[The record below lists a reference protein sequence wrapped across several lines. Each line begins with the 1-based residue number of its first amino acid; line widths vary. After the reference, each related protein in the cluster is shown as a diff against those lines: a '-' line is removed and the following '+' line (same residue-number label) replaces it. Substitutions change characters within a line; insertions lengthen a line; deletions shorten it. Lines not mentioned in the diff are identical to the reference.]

1 MDNFHLAQ
9 VNIAKR
15 LAPMNDPIM
24 RDFVNNLDR
33 INAIADDSE
42 GFIWRLKDED
52 KALGAQ
58 VFQDD
63 SLLINMSVWK
73 NLESLFTYTYNSG
86 HIEVFKRKKEW
97 FSKMKMMH
105 MAFWY
110 IPEGYEPTFQDAKD
124 RLDYLNK
131 HGDTPYAFSF
141 KSKFVATD
149 WLNYKPIII
158 K

>member
-1 MDNFHLAQ
+1 MNTFHLAQ

-15 LAPMNDPIM
+15 LAPMKDPVM
-24 RDFVNNLDR
+24 QDFVNNLDK
-33 INAIADDSE
+33 INAIADGSD

-52 KALGAQ
+52 KDLAAQ

-63 SLLINMSVWK
+63 TLIINMSVWQ
-73 NLESLFTYTYNSG
+73 NLEFLFNYTYNSG

-97 FSKMKMMH
+97 FDKIKMVH

-110 IPEGYEPTFQDAKD
+110 VPKAYRPTFQDAKD

-141 KSKFVATD
+141 KSKFSITD
-149 WLNYKPIII
+149 AINYNPLL
-158 K
+158 

>member
-1 MDNFHLAQ
+1 MNTFNIAQ

-15 LAPMNDPIM
+15 LAAMDDPIM
-24 RDFVNNLDR
+24 QDFINNLDR
-33 INAIADDSE
+33 INTIADGSE
-42 GFIWRLKDED
+42 GFIWRLQDED
-52 KALGAQ
+52 KDEAVT

-63 SLLINMSVWK
+63 SLIINMSVWK
-73 NLESLFTYTYNSG
+73 SLESLFNYTYNSG

-110 IPEGYEPTFQDAKD
+110 VPQGYEPTFEDAKD
-124 RLDYLNK
+124 RLDYLNT

-141 KSKFVATD
+141 KSKFTSEDA
-149 WLNYKPIII
+149 LNYKQLT
-158 K
+158 

>member
-1 MDNFHLAQ
+1 MKELYLAQ

-15 LAPMNDPIM
+15 LAPMDDPIM
-24 RDFVNNLDR
+24 QDFVNNLDR
-33 INAIADDSE
+33 INALADESK
-42 GFIWRLKDED
+42 GFVWRLKDED
-52 KALGAQ
+52 KDLGAQ

-63 SLLINMSVWK
+63 TLLINMSVWK
-73 NLESLFTYTYNSG
+73 NLETLFNYTYKSG

-110 IPEGYEPTFQDAKD
+110 IPKGYEPTFQDAKN
-124 RLDYLNK
+124 RLDYLNR

-141 KSKFVATD
+141 KSKFTALD
-149 WLNYKPIII
+149 SLNYKPLL
-158 K
+158 

>member
-1 MDNFHLAQ
+1 MSKYHLAQ

-15 LAPMNDPIM
+15 LAPMDDPIM
-24 RDFVNNLDR
+24 QDFVNNLDR
-33 INAIADDSE
+33 MNALADNHE

-52 KALGAQ
+52 KDLAAE

-63 SLLINMSVWK
+63 TLIINMSVWE
-73 NLESLFTYTYNSG
+73 NVETLFDYTYKSD
-86 HIEVFKRKKEW
+86 HVEIFKRKKEW

-124 RLDYLNK
+124 RLDYIDK
-131 HGDTPYAFSF
+131 HGDTPYAFGF
-141 KSKFVATD
+141 KKKFSKEDTI
-149 WLNYKPIII
+149 NYTPIL
-158 K
+158 

>member
-1 MDNFHLAQ
+1 MSKLHLAQ

-15 LAPMNDPIM
+15 LAPMDDPIM
-24 RDFVNNLDR
+24 QDFVNNLDE
-33 INAIADDSE
+33 INAIADTSD

-52 KALGAQ
+52 KDLAIR
-58 VFQDD
+58 VFQDNT
-63 SLLINMSVWK
+63 LIINMSVWE
-73 NLESLFTYTYNSG
+73 NLESLFNYTYNSG

-110 IPEGYEPTFQDAKD
+110 IPIGYEPTFQDAKD

-131 HGDTPYAFSF
+131 HGDTPFAFSF
-141 KSKFVATD
+141 KSKFTALD
-149 WLNYKPIII
+149 SLNYMPF
-158 K
+158 

>member
-1 MDNFHLAQ
+1 MTNYHLAQ

-15 LAPMNDPIM
+15 LAPMDDPIM
-24 RDFVNNLDR
+24 KDFIDNLDK
-33 INAIADDSE
+33 INAIADKAE

-52 KALGAQ
+52 KDEAAI

-63 SLLINMSVWK
+63 TFIINMSVWET
-73 NLESLFTYTYNSG
+73 LETLFNYTYKSG
-86 HIEVFKRKKEW
+86 HIDVFKRKKEW
-97 FSKMKMMH
+97 FSKMKMIH

-110 IPEGYEPTFQDAKD
+110 VPVGYEPTFQDAKD

-141 KSKFVATD
+141 KSKFTFKDA
-149 WLNYKPIII
+149 LNYKQL
-158 K
+158 

>member
-1 MDNFHLAQ
+1 MNVLYLAQ

-15 LAPMNDPIM
+15 LAPLDDPIM
-24 RDFVNNLDR
+24 QDFINNLDK
-33 INAIADDSE
+33 INAIADSCD
-42 GFIWRLKDED
+42 GFIWRLQDED
-52 KALGAQ
+52 KYEAVS

-63 SLLINMSVWK
+63 SLVINMSVW
-73 NLESLFTYTYNSG
+73 ESLDSLFNYTYNSG

-110 IPEGYEPTFQDAKD
+110 IPEGYEPTFKDAKD
-124 RLDYLNK
+124 RLDYLNT

-141 KSKFVATD
+141 KSKFTVGDA
-149 WLNYKPIII
+149 LNYKQL

>member
-1 MDNFHLAQ
+1 MNELHLAQ

-15 LAPMNDPIM
+15 LAPMDDPIM
-24 RDFVNNLDR
+24 QDFVNNLDR
-33 INAIADDSE
+33 INALADESE
-42 GFIWRLKDED
+42 GFVWRLKDED
-52 KALGAQ
+52 KDLGAK

-63 SLLINMSVWK
+63 TLLINMSVWE
-73 NLESLFTYTYNSG
+73 NLETLFNYTYNSG

-97 FSKMKMMH
+97 FSKMKMIH

-110 IPEGYEPTFQDAKD
+110 VPKGYEPTFQDAKN

-141 KSKFVATD
+141 KSKFTVSD
-149 WLNYKPIII
+149 SLNYKPLL
-158 K
+158 